1 MNLYELAASVIEALE
16 AEDIP
21 YMVVGAL
28 SSSVFGIPRA
38 TKDVDI
44 VLQLQTREPLQRLQ
58 ARLVDV
64 VEFNPQITFE
74 TLTGSVRH
82 ILTAKTRPP
91 FIVEM
96 FELGSDPFA
105 VERFSRRRAEW
116 SAQIRRQVFLPTAE
130 DVIVQKLRWGRSKD
144 LEDAR
149 DVLAVRTPAKL
160 DMAYITRWCELH
172 QTSGQLLAMLA
183 EIEPFLY

>member
-1 MNLYELAASVIEALE
+1 MNLYELASHVIEALE
-16 AEDIP
+16 AESIP

-44 VLQLQTREPLQRLQ
+44 VLQLLTREPLHRLE
-58 ARLVDV
+58 ARLAEV
-64 VEFNPQITFE
+64 VVFDPQVTFE

-91 FIVEM
+91 FIVEL
-96 FELGSDPFA
+96 FELGSDPFV
-105 VERFSRRRAEW
+105 VERFSRRRAAW
-116 SAQIRRQVFLPTAE
+116 SAQIKRQIYLPTAE
-130 DVIVQKLRWGRSKD
+130 DVIVQKLRWGRPKD

-149 DVLAVRTPAKL
+149 DVLAVQTPAKL
-160 DMAYITRWCELH
+160 EMGYITRWSAIH
-172 QTSGQLLAMLA
+172 QTYGQLHAMLD
-183 EIEPFLY
+183 EIESLL

>member
-1 MNLYELAASVIEALE
+1 
-16 AEDIP
+16 
-21 YMVVGAL
+21 MVVGAL

-44 VLQLQTREPLQRLQ
+44 VLQLQTREPLCRLEERLSQVVVFDPQ
-58 ARLVDV
+58 A
-64 VEFNPQITFE
+64 TFE

-91 FIVEM
+91 FTVEL
-96 FELGSDPFA
+96 FELGADPFV

-116 SAQIRRQVFLPTAE
+116 SGQINRSIFLPTPE
-130 DVIVQKLRWGRSKD
+130 DVIVQKLRWGRPKD

-149 DVLAVRTPAKL
+149 DVLAVQTPARL
-160 DMAYITRWCELH
+160 DMNHITRWCEAH
-172 QTSGQLLAMLA
+172 QTTARLQSILT
-183 EIEPFLY
+183 EIGTL

>member
-16 AEDIP
+16 AEDVP

-44 VLQLQTREPLQRLQ
+44 VLQLQSREPLRRLE
-58 ARLVDV
+58 ARLAQVASFD
-64 VEFNPQITFE
+64 PQTTFE

-82 ILTAKTRPP
+82 ILTARTKPP
-91 FIVEM
+91 FVVEL
-96 FELGSDPFA
+96 FELGSDPFV

-116 SAQIRRQVFLPTAE
+116 SGQIKRRVFLPTAE
-130 DVIVQKLRWGRSKD
+130 DVIVQKLRWGRAKD

-149 DVLAVRTPAKL
+149 DVLAVQTPARL
-160 DMAYITRWCELH
+160 DMNYITRWCEAH
-172 QTSGQLLAMLA
+172 QTSGRLKAISA
-183 EIEPFLY
+183 EIEPLM

>member
-1 MNLYELAASVIEALE
+1 MNLYELAAHVIEALE
-16 AEDIP
+16 AENIP

-44 VLQLQTREPLQRLQ
+44 VLQLQTREPLRRLEERLSQRVVFDPQ
-58 ARLVDV
+58 A
-64 VEFNPQITFE
+64 TFE

-82 ILTAKTRPP
+82 ILTARTKPP
-91 FIVEM
+91 FIVEL
-96 FELGSDPFA
+96 FELGSDPFV

-116 SAQIRRQVFLPTAE
+116 SGQIKRQVFLPTAE

-149 DVLAVRTPAKL
+149 DVLAVQTPAML
-160 DMAYITRWCELH
+160 DMDYITRWCELH
-172 QTSGQLLAMLA
+172 QTSGRLQVMLA
-183 EIEPFLY
+183 EIEPLL

>member
-1 MNLYELAASVIEALE
+1 MNLYELAARVIETLE

-21 YMVVGAL
+21 YMVVSAL

-44 VLQLQTREPLQRLQ
+44 ILQLQTREPLRRLE
-58 ARLVDV
+58 ARLSQ
-64 VEFNPQITFE
+64 VEVFDPQATFE

-82 ILTAKTRPP
+82 ILTAKSRPP
-91 FIVEM
+91 FIVEL
-96 FELGSDPFA
+96 FELSSDPFV

-116 SAQIRRQVFLPTAE
+116 SGQIKRRVFLPTAE
-130 DVIVQKLRWGRSKD
+130 DVIVQKLRWGRAKG

-149 DVLAVRTPAKL
+149 DVIAVQTPARL
-160 DMAYITRWCELH
+160 DMDYLRRWCDVH
-172 QTSGQLLAMLA
+172 QTSGSLTEMLA
-183 EIEPFLY
+183 EIDLM

>member
-1 MNLYELAASVIEALE
+1 MNLYELASRVIEAME
-16 AEDIP
+16 AECIP

-44 VLQLQTREPLQRLQ
+44 VLQLLTREPLQRLEQ
-58 ARLVDV
+58 RLTDV
-64 VEFNPQITFE
+64 AEFDPQVTFE

-91 FIVEM
+91 FIVEL
-96 FELGSDPFA
+96 FELGSDPFV

-116 SAQIRRQVFLPTAE
+116 SAQISRQVYLPTAE
-130 DVIVQKLRWGRSKD
+130 DVIVQKLRWGRPKD

-149 DVLAVRTPAKL
+149 DVLAVQTPAKL
-160 DMAYITRWCELH
+160 DMDYITRWSEIH
-172 QTSGQLLAMLA
+172 QTSGHLRLMLA
-183 EIEPFLY
+183 EIEPLI

>member
-1 MNLYELAASVIEALE
+1 MNLYELAACVIEALE
-16 AEDIP
+16 AEEIS

-44 VLQLQTREPLQRLQ
+44 VLQLQTREALRHLEDRLS
-58 ARLVDV
+58 RV
-64 VEFNPQITFE
+64 VVFDPQVTFE

-82 ILTAKTRPP
+82 ILTARTKPP
-91 FIVEM
+91 FIIEL
-96 FELGSDPFA
+96 FELGSDPFV

-116 SAQIRRQVFLPTAE
+116 SGQIKRNVFLPTAE
-130 DVIVQKLRWGRSKD
+130 DVIVQKLRWGRAKD

-149 DVLAVRTPAKL
+149 DVLAVQTPDKL
-160 DMAYITRWCELH
+160 DMGYITRWCEIH
-172 QTSGQLLAMLA
+172 QTSGRLQVMLA
-183 EIEPFLY
+183 EIAPLL